1 MAPSFAIPRPVSS
14 FAGKHGL
21 NLIGFRDAIRADFF
35 AKNL

>member
-1 MAPSFAIPRPVSS
+1 MAPSFAIRRTVSPC
-14 FAGKHGL
+14 AGKHGL